1 MKIYF
6 FLLAICLITFTGFNA
21 EKTAPKRPNIVW
33 IVCEDMSPHLG
44 SYGGKVAKT
53 PILDRL
59 ATEGVRYT
67 NAFTTAGVCAPC
79 RNALITGCYQTAMG
93 GQNMRTSGMSPAAK
107 DNYPAGFKPY
117 SVVLPSDVK
126 PYPEYLR
133 QSGYYCSNNAKEDY
147 QFVSSP
153 TMWDESSKK
162 AHWRNRKDKSQ
173 PFFSVFNLEVTHES
187 QVWVRDNEPLLVNPK
202 DVEVPPYYPDDSI
215 SRHVIAR
222 LLSNVM
228 VMDKQVGEILD
239 QLKADNLYDD
249 TIIFFYSDH
258 GDGMPYVKREIHHR
272 GLRVP
277 LIIKAP
283 FLKPGTTDDQ
293 LVSFIDF
300 APTVLSLA
308 GAPIPKS
315 IQGQAFLGSQKA
327 TKKRQ
332 YVYAA
337 RDRMDSEIDRV
348 RSVSDGRFNYLRY
361 YMPQLPFYQNIRYRL
376 QNPLMPHLLKL
387 RDEGKLNAAQMD
399 WFRPSKPDEELFDTQ
414 TDPYELNNLA
424 TNPQY
429 ADKLK
434 ELKTAHEKWLK
445 DYKDWGAMPEMEMV
459 SQWWNG
465 KDTPPKTAKPNIHFE
480 GNIVKITSNTE
491 GASIGYRKSWNDSWI
506 VYQKPF
512 KWQKGDSLYVVA
524 HRIGY
529 EKALANTDG
538 KAKR

>member
-6 FLLAICLITFTGFNA
+6 FLLAVCLITFTGFNSK
-21 EKTAPKRPNIVW
+21 KTSPKRPNIVW

-44 SYGGKVAKT
+44 SYGEKVAKT
-53 PILDRL
+53 PILDRF

-93 GQNMRTSGMSPAAK
+93 GQNMRTGGLSPAAK

-117 SVVLPSDVK
+117 SAVLPPDVK

-133 QSGYYCSNNAKEDY
+133 RAGYYCTNNAKEDY
-147 QFVSSP
+147 QFTSSP
-153 TMWDESSKK
+153 TMWDESSKQ

-187 QVWVRDNEPLLVNPK
+187 RVWLRDKEPLLVNPK

-222 LLSNVM
+222 FLSNVM
-228 VMDKQVGEILD
+228 EMDKQVGAILD

-283 FLKPGTTDDQ
+283 FLKAGTTDEQ
-293 LVSFIDF
+293 LVSFIDL

-337 RDRMDSEIDRV
+337 RDRVDSEIDRV

-399 WFRPSKPDEELFDTQ
+399 WFRLSKPEEELFDTQ
-414 TDPYELNNLA
+414 TDPYELHNLA

-429 ADKLK
+429 AGKLK

-445 DYKDWGAMPEMEMV
+445 DYKDWGAIPEMEMV
-459 SQWWNG
+459 RQWWGG
-465 KDTPPKTAKPNIHFE
+465 KDTPPKTAKPNISFE

-491 GASIGYRKSWNDSWI
+491 GASIGYRKSWKDSWT

-524 HRIGY
+524 QRIGY
-529 EKALANTDG
+529 EKAVSQN
-538 KAKR
+538 